1 MGIGQLLKK
10 REEPQEEENLKEI
23 FENIKSQEI
32 PHKTGK
38 KVINFIY
45 VSKCG
50 CGSTSEGSYH
60 AIVPEDYED
69 VKDGYI
75 SPKYKDGKTINGTK
89 YYINKNYE
97 IKEGKREFI
106 KKKVLYTSYC
116 AIEETSDNIFLD
128 NTDEKNYIVNF
139 I

>member
-50 CGSTSEGSYH
+50 CGSTSESIYH
-60 AIVPEDYED
+60 AIVPEDYHNVED
-69 VKDGYI
+69 GDIIYFEKMVELSRAVGDIY
-75 SPKYKDGKTINGTK
+75 
-89 YYINKNYE
+89 
-97 IKEGKREFI
+97 EGK
-106 KKKVLYTSYC
+106 YTGSVEDHNPNGYH
-116 AIEETSDNIFLD
+116 AW
-128 NTDEKNYIVNF
+128 
-139 I
+139 

>member
-1 MGIGQLLKK
+1 MGIGQLFKK

-38 KVINFIY
+38 KVINFTY

-50 CGSTSEGSYH
+50 CGSTSEGAYH

-69 VKDGYI
+69 VE
-75 SPKYKDGKTINGTK
+75 NGDVI
-89 YYINKNYE
+89 YD
-97 IKEGKREFI
+97 FDDMAAL
-106 KKKVLYTSYC
+106 KKVAGRIYEDRYTGSVEDHNPEDYY
-116 AIEETSDNIFLD
+116 EW
-128 NTDEKNYIVNF
+128 
-139 I
+139 

>member
-10 REEPQEEENLKEI
+10 REEPQEEENLKAI

-50 CGSTSEGSYH
+50 CGSTSEGNYH
-60 AIVPEDYED
+60 AIVPEDYHDVED
-69 VKDGYI
+69 GDIIYFDEMVKLSRAVGDIYGG
-75 SPKYKDGKTINGTK
+75 KYTGSVEDHNPND
-89 YYINKNYE
+89 YY
-97 IKEGKREFI
+97 
-106 KKKVLYTSYC
+106 
-116 AIEETSDNIFLD
+116 AW
-128 NTDEKNYIVNF
+128 
-139 I
+139 

>member
-45 VSKCG
+45 VSRCG

-60 AIVPEDYED
+60 AIVPEDYKDVED
-69 VKDGYI
+69 GDIIDNFDKMEELEKVAGEIYGG
-75 SPKYKDGKTINGTK
+75 KYTGSIEDHNSDD
-89 YYINKNYE
+89 YY
-97 IKEGKREFI
+97 
-106 KKKVLYTSYC
+106 VW
-116 AIEETSDNIFLD
+116 
-128 NTDEKNYIVNF
+128 
-139 I
+139 

>member
-45 VSKCG
+45 VSRCG
-50 CGSTSEGSYH
+50 CGSTSEGNYH
-60 AIVPEDYED
+60 TIVPEDYKDVED
-69 VKDGYI
+69 GDIIDNFDKMEELEKVAGERYGG
-75 SPKYKDGKTINGTK
+75 KYTGSIEDHNSDD
-89 YYINKNYE
+89 YY
-97 IKEGKREFI
+97 
-106 KKKVLYTSYC
+106 VW
-116 AIEETSDNIFLD
+116 
-128 NTDEKNYIVNF
+128 
-139 I
+139 